1 MGDLFFFEEYILSRR
16 VPQIRQGKRIDLLV
30 KNSIDLTWLD
40 TGYIP
45 AVIMDSSMGH
55 YREVS
60 RQCTSSIVLFLLE
73 YLPSRGPYH
82 ACPALCRFA
91 HSSSGESL

>member
-16 VPQIRQGKRIDLLV
+16 RPQIRQDKRIDLLV

-40 TGYIP
+40 TGYIS

-55 YREVS
+55 YREAS
-60 RQCTSSIVLFLLE
+60 RGCTSSIVLFLLE
-73 YLPSRGPYH
+73 YLAEARIMH
-82 ACPALCRFA
+82 ALPLCRFA
-91 HSSSGESL
+91 HSSSGPGL

>member
-16 VPQIRQGKRIDLLV
+16 RPQIRQGKRIDLVV

-45 AVIMDSSMGH
+45 AVIMDSSMGI
-55 YREVS
+55 
-60 RQCTSSIVLFLLE
+60 IVK
-73 YLPSRGPYH
+73 YH
-82 ACPALCRFA
+82 VGAPHRLCSFF
-91 HSSSGESL
+91 SNT